1 MTDSEIGEY
10 IGNSVGACLPL
21 IVAVVGA
28 LITVAVRK
36 PTAPGGRL
44 EIWIRWWFGAGMT
57 LLALQVAVYEILLPH
72 EFALALGYQYSPS
85 EIEEAAANVGWAILG
100 IGAIWLD
107 QRARW
112 WIMSAYGVFLYID
125 LINHLVNFAQ
135 GDVAVG
141 NVGGTWVYDGL
152 YPIVG
157 LLLLWAA
164 QRRPRRR
171 TRETQTA

>member
-1 MTDSEIGEY
+1 MSETEIGDY
-10 IGNSVGACLPL
+10 IGNSVASCLPL
-21 IVAVVGA
+21 VVAVVGA

-36 PTAPGGRL
+36 PATRGERL
-44 EIWIRWWFGAGMT
+44 EIWIRWWFGAAMT

-72 EFALALGYQYSPS
+72 EFAVALGYQYSQS

-100 IGAIWLD
+100 IGAIWLNL
-107 QRARW
+107 RARW
-112 WIMSAYGVFLYID
+112 LIMIAYGAFLYID

-141 NVGGTWVYDGL
+141 NVGGTWVYDAVF
-152 YPIVG
+152 PIVG

-164 QRRPRRR
+164 QRHLRRER
-171 TRETQTA
+171 AEADAG

>member
-1 MTDSEIGEY
+1 MSETEIGDY
-10 IGNSVGACLPL
+10 IGNSVASCLPL
-21 IVAVVGA
+21 VVAVVGA

-36 PTAPGGRL
+36 PTSPGGRL

-72 EFALALGYQYSPS
+72 QFAAALGYEYSQS

-112 WIMSAYGVFLYID
+112 LVMIAYGAFLYID

-135 GDVAVG
+135 GDAAVG
-141 NVGGTWVYDGL
+141 NVGGTWIYDAL
-152 YPIVG
+152 FPVVG

-164 QRRPRRR
+164 QRAGRRR
-171 TRETQTA
+171 SSEALAD